1 MHPIKIKYVV
11 NLLLSHFS
19 SSAGNAGT
27 YIWPWGVSKEH
38 PFTGRLVP
46 WPCFHFF
53 PSPPLFPSWFRNS
66 LRKNLSILRPRR
78 RKGEGKKVKDKR
90 GTISWMKMSNS
101 WAVRA
106 IDWYSVSE
114 LVFLFFYH
122 QDPPRKHLAL
132 GPQRPAALTELIK
145 PPCRLLQEGK
155 RRRESVS
162 LWNNALAQ
170 GAPDLQKS
178 SI

>member
-53 PSPPLFPSWFRNS
+53 PSPSLFPSWFRNS

-114 LVFLFFYH
+114 LVFLFFL
-122 QDPPRKHLAL
+122 PPR
-132 GPQRPAALTELIK
+132 PPTETSGSW
-145 PPCRLLQEGK
+145 PTTPCCFDRADKATLQTSARGKETQGK
-155 RRRESVS
+155 RV
-162 LWNNALAQ
+162 ALE
-170 GAPDLQKS
+170 
-178 SI
+178 